1 VAATSQERLALGVT
15 ALLLAAG
22 VGARALHRA
31 PAPEVTGP
39 GAAEAAPLAQVRD
52 SVAVADL
59 RRRPLAPGE
68 RLDPNTASADELDR
82 LPHVGPSLAAR
93 IVERRATHGRFR
105 TLADLD
111 SVEGVGPS
119 LLRDAGPH
127 LALAPAATAAPAAK
141 LATAAEGAGTG
152 RGGGS
157 ASALL
162 DLNTATAAEL
172 EALPG
177 VGPALA
183 RRIVESRQR
192 EGRFRSVAELDR
204 VPGIGPSMLSR
215 LAPRVRASP

>member
-1 VAATSQERLALGVT
+1 M
-15 ALLLAAG
+15 
-22 VGARALHRA
+22 
-31 PAPEVTGP
+31 
-39 GAAEAAPLAQVRD
+39 
-52 SVAVADL
+52 
-59 RRRPLAPGE
+59 
-68 RLDPNTASADELDR
+68 DPNTASADELDR

-93 IVERRATHGRFR
+93 IVARRATHVRYR
-105 TLADLD
+105 TMADLD

-127 LALAPAATAAPAAK
+127 LALAPAPAAVLAAK
-141 LATAAEGAGTG
+141 LSGAAEGAGTG
-152 RGGGS
+152 SGGGS
-157 ASALL
+157 SSTVL

-172 EALPG
+172 ESLPG

-183 RRIVESRQR
+183 RRIVEFRQR

>member
-1 VAATSQERLALGVT
+1 MAATSQERLALGVT

-22 VGARALHRA
+22 VGARVLHRA

-39 GAAEAAPLAQVRD
+39 DAVAAAPLAQVRD

-59 RRRPLAPGE
+59 RRTPLAPGE
-68 RLDPNTASADELDR
+68 KLDPNTASADELDR

-105 TLADLD
+105 TMADLD

-127 LALAPAATAAPAAK
+127 LALAPAPAAAPAAK
-141 LATAAEGAGTG
+141 LAAVEGAGGG
-152 RGGGS
+152 RGGGPS
-157 ASALL
+157 AAVL